1 MIIRLADRI
10 PLAPSNLSPRLRV
23 KQVRVFEVVFDIDP
37 LVTEPDCSSTDTYID
52 TLDTMLDGHI
62 VEPIE
67 FKLMLGLSHFI
78 FHIIFSYEVSIY
90 FLANYHYT
98 SLGLYCK
105 NYFFYIFFNVWFLTP
120 IRYKIQC
127 WK

>member
-23 KQVRVFEVVFDIDP
+23 KQMLVFEVVFDIDP

-52 TLDTMLDGHI
+52 TLNTMLDGHI
-62 VEPIE
+62 VEPVE

-90 FLANYHYT
+90 FLPITIIPVWVYIAR
-98 SLGLYCK
+98 S
-105 NYFFYIFFNVWFLTP
+105 IFFIFFLMFGF
-120 IRYKIQC
+120 
-127 WK
+127 

>member
-1 MIIRLADRI
+1 MIIRLADGI

-23 KQVRVFEVVFDIDP
+23 KQVVVFEVVFDIDP

-52 TLDTMLDGHI
+52 TLDTMLNRHI
-62 VEPIE
+62 VEPVE

-90 FLANYHYT
+90 FLTNYHYT

-105 NYFFYIFFNVWFLTP
+105 KYFFNIFFNL
-120 IRYKIQC
+120 
-127 WK
+127 

>member
-1 MIIRLADRI
+1 MFALRHLLKIMIVAITDRI

-23 KQVRVFEVVFDIDP
+23 KQMLVFEVVFNIDP

-62 VEPIE
+62 VKPIE

-90 FLANYHYT
+90 FFPITIIPVWVYIART
-98 SLGLYCK
+98 
-105 NYFFYIFFNVWFLTP
+105 IFFIFFLMFGF
-120 IRYKIQC
+120 
-127 WK
+127 

>member
-1 MIIRLADRI
+1 MIVAITDRI

-23 KQVRVFEVVFDIDP
+23 EQVLRLKVVFDIDP

-62 VEPIE
+62 VKPIE

-90 FLANYHYT
+90 FLPVPIIPVWVYIART
-98 SLGLYCK
+98 
-105 NYFFYIFFNVWFLTP
+105 IFFIFFLMFGF
-120 IRYKIQC
+120 
-127 WK
+127 

>member
-1 MIIRLADRI
+1 MFALRHLLKIMIVAITDRI

-23 KQVRVFEVVFDIDP
+23 EQVLRLKVVFDIDP

-62 VEPIE
+62 VKPIE

-90 FLANYHYT
+90 FFPITIIPVWVYIART
-98 SLGLYCK
+98 
-105 NYFFYIFFNVWFLTP
+105 IFFIFFLMFGF
-120 IRYKIQC
+120 
-127 WK
+127 

>member
-1 MIIRLADRI
+1 MFALRHLLKVVIIRLADRI

-23 KQVRVFEVVFDIDP
+23 KQMLVFEVVFNIDP

-62 VEPIE
+62 VEPVE

-90 FLANYHYT
+90 FFPITIIPVWVYIART
-98 SLGLYCK
+98 
-105 NYFFYIFFNVWFLTP
+105 IFFIFFLMFGF
-120 IRYKIQC
+120 
-127 WK
+127 